1 MGSPDVTIIVP
12 MWNERDHARECV
24 QSLLDQDYEAV
35 REILVVDGGST
46 DGTREIVESFGG
58 TVRLID
64 NPRRITAAAMNI
76 GIRECT
82 TDLFVRVDA
91 HSTYARNYVSQSVK
105 TMLETGASVV
115 GGPMRPVGST
125 PFGRAVAAVTTS
137 VFGVG
142 PGKFH
147 FGARME
153 EVDTVYLGMFRRD
166 EVVALGGFDEDNF
179 RRAGEDHEL
188 NFRITKAGGRIILD
202 PDIHSTYIPRSNP
215 RSLARQYFNYG
226 MCKVIT
232 LRKHRALPSWRPLAP
247 AGMVL
252 AMVVWAV
259 VALAAGWWSL
269 ALVPPCAYVVAVTV
283 LGLRFERRDGVL
295 WFDAARALAI
305 CHWAYGLG
313 FWRGVAGLAT
323 LRPIQR
329 LSGS

>member
-1 MGSPDVTIIVP
+1 VGNPDVTIIVP
-12 MWNERDHARECV
+12 MWNERDHARDCV
-24 QSLLDQDYEAV
+24 QSLLDQDYAAV

-46 DGTREIVESFGG
+46 DGTRDIIESFGG
-58 TVRLID
+58 KVRLVD

-76 GIRECT
+76 GIKECA

-105 TMLETGASVV
+105 TMLETKASVV
-115 GGPMRPVGST
+115 GGPMRPVGTT

-153 EVDTVYLGMFRRD
+153 EVDTVYLGTFHRD
-166 EVVALGGFDEDNF
+166 EVIALGGYDEENF

-202 PDIHSTYIPRSNP
+202 PEIQSIYIPRSDL

-232 LRKHRALPSWRPLAP
+232 LRKHRTLPSWRPLAP
-247 AGMVL
+247 AAMVL
-252 AMVVWAV
+252 MMVVWAV
-259 VALAAGWWSL
+259 VSLVVGWWPL
-269 ALVPPCAYVVAVTV
+269 ALVPFTAYAIVAAA
-283 LGLRFERRDGVL
+283 LGLYFRRRDGVSWL
-295 WFDAARALAI
+295 DASRALAT

-313 FWRGVAGLAT
+313 FWRGVVGLVA
-323 LRPIQR
+323 LRSDRTI
-329 LSGS
+329 SGS

>member
-1 MGSPDVTIIVP
+1 MENPEVTIIVP
-12 MWNERDHARECV
+12 MWNERDHARDCV

-35 REILVVDGGST
+35 REILVVDGGSL
-46 DGTREIVESFGG
+46 DGTRDIIESFGG
-58 TVRLID
+58 KVRLLD
-64 NPRRITAAAMNI
+64 NPRRITAAAMNV
-76 GIRECT
+76 GIQECS

-105 TMLETGASVV
+105 TMLKTGASVV
-115 GGPMRPVGST
+115 GGPMRPVGTT

-153 EVDTVYLGMFRRD
+153 EVDTVYLGTFHRD
-166 EVVALGGFDEDNF
+166 EVIALGGYDEENF

-202 PDIHSTYIPRSNP
+202 PDIHSTYTPRSNP

-226 MCKVIT
+226 LCKVIT

-252 AMVVWAV
+252 TMVVWTTVFLVVGWWPMAV
-259 VALAAGWWSL
+259 VL
-269 ALVPPCAYVVAVTV
+269 PTAYAVVVAA
-283 LGLRFERRDGVL
+283 LGLLFQRRVHVTWL
-295 WFDAARALAI
+295 DASRALAI

-313 FWRGVAGLAT
+313 FWRGIAGLMT
-323 LRPIQR
+323 RRPSR
-329 LSGS
+329 FVSGS

>member
-1 MGSPDVTIIVP
+1 ML
-12 MWNERDHARECV
+12 NERDHARDCV

-35 REILVVDGGST
+35 REILVVDGGSM
-46 DGTREIVESFGG
+46 DGTRDIIESFGG
-58 TVRLID
+58 KVRLLD

-76 GIRECT
+76 GIQACT
-82 TDLFVRVDA
+82 TNLFVRVDA
-91 HSTYARNYVSQSVK
+91 HSTYAHNYVSQSVK
-105 TMLETGASVV
+105 TILDTGANVV
-115 GGPMRPVGST
+115 GGPMRPVGAT

-153 EVDTVYLGMFRRD
+153 EVDTVYLGTFHRD
-166 EVVALGGFDEDNF
+166 EVIALGGYDEENF

-202 PDIHSTYIPRSNP
+202 PEIHSIYVPRSNS

-259 VALAAGWWSL
+259 VAVSFGWWSL
-269 ALVPPCAYVVAVTV
+269 AFVPPVAYVVVVTA
-283 LGLRFERRDGVL
+283 LGIRFQRSEQVA
-295 WFDAARALAI
+295 WFDAVRALAI

-313 FWRGVAGLAT
+313 FWRGVAGLVA
-323 LRPIQR
+323 RR
-329 LSGS
+329 SD

>member
-1 MGSPDVTIIVP
+1 MENPEVTIIVP
-12 MWNERDHARECV
+12 MWNERDHARDCV
-24 QSLLDQDYEAV
+24 QSLLDQDYAAV
-35 REILVVDGGST
+35 REILVVDGGSL
-46 DGTREIVESFGG
+46 DGTRDIVESFGG
-58 TVRLID
+58 KVRLLD
-64 NPRRITAAAMNI
+64 NPRRITAAAMNV
-76 GIRECT
+76 GIQECS

-115 GGPMRPVGST
+115 GGPMRPVGTT

-153 EVDTVYLGMFRRD
+153 EVDTVYLGTFHRD
-166 EVVALGGFDEDNF
+166 EVIALGGYDEENF
-179 RRAGEDHEL
+179 HRAGEDHEL
-188 NFRITKAGGRIILD
+188 NFRITRAGGRIILD
-202 PDIHSTYIPRSNP
+202 PDIHSIYVPRSNP

-226 MCKVIT
+226 LCKVIT

-252 AMVVWAV
+252 VMVVWA
-259 VALAAGWWSL
+259 AAAITAGWWSL
-269 ALVPPCAYVVAVTV
+269 ALAPPVAYIVVVTAI
-283 LGLRFERRDGVL
+283 GLRFQRREQVL
-295 WFDAARALAI
+295 WFDVARALAI

-313 FWRGVAGLAT
+313 FWRGIAGLMT
-323 LRPIQR
+323 RRPIR
-329 LSGS
+329 PVSGS